1 MNILHIG
8 ISRVEYHHHYTY
20 NAHPSETAFE
30 LDPQGRKKGSG
41 KGSMTTIPIP
51 PVKRVALY
59 QIAVLL
65 SGCALL
71 QWWNPVL
78 AYSALLGGLIQICP
92 QAWFTRQAFRYV
104 GARNVQSIVR
114 AMYWGETGK
123 VVLTAVLFVTVFLM
137 VRPLSAG
144 ALFISFVVMI
154 LVQFV
159 SVVRLFRR

>member
-1 MNILHIG
+1 MVE
-8 ISRVEYHHHYTY
+8 SRAGV
-20 NAHPSETAFE
+20 
-30 LDPQGRKKGSG
+30 LGS
-41 KGSMTTIPIP
+41 
-51 PVKRVALY
+51 A
-59 QIAVLL
+59 
-65 SGCALL
+65 
-71 QWWNPVL
+71 WWINPNL
-78 AYSALLGGLIQICP
+78 P